1 MPKGLTIL
9 PRPRRNAT
17 MSTRVEA
24 KTEDTR
30 VEAKAEYTRQLAKSN
45 DAALL
50 AALDHLRGIV
60 VDWKRTG
67 GA

>member
-1 MPKGLTIL
+1 
-9 PRPRRNAT
+9 